1 MSNNVSISNINN
13 EQLPLFEALNEATN
27 TLYNT
32 SGNLVS
38 NRNYLP
44 LKQKYEG
51 FSKIEKGLS
60 NEEYMDIPNYEGHY
74 QISNK
79 GNVKSLKQNKETVLK
94 PSIDKKGYYKVS
106 LYKAGKGRKFYIHRV
121 VIQAFKG
128 EIPKDKNLVVDHINN
143 DKTNNELINLQVISN
158 RENLSKDKW
167 RYNPTSFYTG
177 VCYHKTKKK
186 WESSISVNGDSF
198 HLGYF
203 NNESKAGLEYKRA
216 LEHYNQYSDLT
227 TYSFKT
233 KRRNVYSIDVNQLTI
248 NFIQPY

>member
-1 MSNNVSISNINN
+1 MKNNSLQLFNKFTINVSLDISLPTVKHQHNVFDKQVSKKLKEVYKNIP
-13 EQLPLFEALNEATN
+13 E
-27 TLYNT
+27 
-32 SGNLVS
+32 
-38 NRNYLP
+38 
-44 LKQKYEG
+44 
-51 FSKIEKGLS
+51 
-60 NEEYMDIPNYEGHY
+60 YEGHY

-177 VCYHKTKKK
+177 VCYHTTKKK

-216 LEHYNQYSDLT
+216 LQHYNKYSDLT

-233 KRRNVYSIDVNQLTI
+233 NRRNLCLTDVNQLTI
-248 NFIQPY
+248 SFIQPY